1 MIKTYSNESYS
12 YFVFVVDTIFHTN
25 CGTKQ
30 TPIYSYSTETSLIK
44 LQKDYPFIKSIA
56 PLDTALYSTEKD
68 IVYKTLNQTVLQL
81 DIYAPKIKKTLYSPP
96 FYWFME
102 AGGLQEVVSIN
113 NAWQKPNK

>member
-1 MIKTYSNESYS
+1 MKA
-12 YFVFVVDTIFHTN
+12 
-25 CGTKQ
+25 
-30 TPIYSYSTETSLIK
+30 TPILFLWWTLFSIPIAAQNKPQFTPYSPETSLIK

-81 DIYAPKIKKTLYSPP
+81 DIYAPKIKKTLYSPL

>member
-1 MIKTYSNESYS
+1 MKA
-12 YFVFVVDTIFHTN
+12 
-25 CGTKQ
+25 
-30 TPIYSYSTETSLIK
+30 TPILFLWWTLFSIPIAVQNKPQFTPYSPETSLIK

>member
-1 MIKTYSNESYS
+1 MKA
-12 YFVFVVDTIFHTN
+12 
-25 CGTKQ
+25 
-30 TPIYSYSTETSLIK
+30 TPILFLWWTLFSIPIAAQNKPQFTPYSPETSLIK

-113 NAWQKPNK
+113 NAWQKPNKTK